1 MKFLVRF
8 SLALGL
14 VGTVTTSALHAQG
27 SSLETRA
34 LKENVS
40 RLQSQLEDLMLSYT
54 ALKKEVDSLRSEL
67 RKVRAQSAQKDP
79 GAATRGDIEN
89 LAKTI
94 REVDRKRTAD
104 KELIVKE
111 MKSLVRNIPK
121 SRPNTTP
128 PAATPRS
135 EKGFEHSV
143 QGGETISAIIAAYND
158 VLKSQGA
165 KKRITLKSVL
175 DANPKLNPRSIQIG
189 QILFIPDPR

>member
-14 VGTVTTSALHAQG
+14 IGTVTTSALHAQG

-94 REVDRKRTAD
+94 REVDRKRSAD
-104 KELIVKE
+104 KELILKE
-111 MKSLVRNIPK
+111 MKNLVRNIQE
-121 SRPNTTP
+121 STQHDSSGTH
-128 PAATPRS
+128 AAF